1 MAFLAAKLR
10 GSLSELS
17 QIIAAK
23 TLKKSI
29 LLTDSDVQTLLEE
42 EKPTYKKEKLKVTY
56 SVALVMT
63 FLVAENQ
70 NDNWKISYRP
80 ILAIYLYIFSV
91 SKDKVNIWE
100 FCKLKIT
107 PIVVFVIMIQPIFPS
122 WALSANALYDK
133 GFFNFLHWWS
143 WLFLSLK
150 GYCVYMKNKIIHSC
164 L

>member
-63 FLVAENQ
+63 FLVAENKKWQ
-70 NDNWKISYRP
+70 LEDFLQANFGHLPAY
-80 ILAIYLYIFSV
+80 F
-91 SKDKVNIWE
+91 
-100 FCKLKIT
+100 FC
-107 PIVVFVIMIQPIFPS
+107 Q
-122 WALSANALYDK
+122 
-133 GFFNFLHWWS
+133 
-143 WLFLSLK
+143 
-150 GYCVYMKNKIIHSC
+150 
-164 L
+164 